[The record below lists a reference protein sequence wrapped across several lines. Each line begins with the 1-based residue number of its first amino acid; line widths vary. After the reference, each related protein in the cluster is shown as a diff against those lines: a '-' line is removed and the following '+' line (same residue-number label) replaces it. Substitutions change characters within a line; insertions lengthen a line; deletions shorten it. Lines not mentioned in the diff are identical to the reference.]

1 MKRGKAFYP
10 ISQKFVMISCSL
22 IKPLSLMLMKKSEYS
37 FLVFVPTET
46 APDVF
51 GTEDLLGSLSL

>member
-1 MKRGKAFYP
+1 
-10 ISQKFVMISCSL
+10 
-22 IKPLSLMLMKKSEYS
+22 MLMKKSEYS

-51 GTEDLLGSLSL
+51 RTEDLLGSLSL